1 MGSDY
6 ESTVRRAERASG
18 RALKDYEVI
27 LFLAEEVEQMREKLK
42 LCEVEALTEEKFTK
56 FRETTFKGIQEL
68 YEYFS
73 EETEERQCIFDLGE
87 LFGRLKMIEALMN
100 DEDKK

>member
-18 RALKDYEVI
+18 RALNDYEVI
-27 LFLAEEVEQMREKLK
+27 VYLADEIEQLREKVK
-42 LCEVEALTEEKFTK
+42 LYEANMPTEDKFAK
-56 FRETTFKGIQEL
+56 FREATFKGIREM

-73 EETEERQCIFDLGE
+73 EEEQHLFDLGE
-87 LFGRLKMIEALMN
+87 LYGRLKMMKELMN
-100 DEDKK
+100 DENKK

>member
-18 RALKDYEVI
+18 RALTDHEVI
-27 LFLAEEVEQMREKLK
+27 LFLAEEVEQMREKVK
-42 LCEVEALTEEKFTK
+42 LCEAKALTEDKFAK
-56 FRETTFKGIQEL
+56 FREATFKGIREM

-73 EETEERQCIFDLGE
+73 EEEQHLFDLGE
-87 LFGRLKMIEALMN
+87 LFGRLKMMEEVMN

>member
-18 RALKDYEVI
+18 RALTDHEVI
-27 LFLAEEVEQMREKLK
+27 LFLAEEVEQMREKVK
-42 LCEVEALTEEKFTK
+42 LYEAATPSEDKFAK
-56 FRETTFKGIQEL
+56 FREATFKGIRKM
-68 YEYFS
+68 YDYMS
-73 EETEERQCIFDLGE
+73 AEEQRIFDLGE
-87 LFGRLKMIEALMN
+87 LHGLLKIMEEVMN

>member
-6 ESTVRRAERASG
+6 ESAVRRAERASG
-18 RALKDYEVI
+18 RALTDHEVI
-27 LFLAEEVEQMREKLK
+27 LFLAEEVEQMREKVK
-42 LCEVEALTEEKFTK
+42 LCEAKALTEEKFTK
-56 FRETTFKGIQEL
+56 FREATFKGIQEM

-73 EETEERQCIFDLGE
+73 EEEQHLFDLGE
-87 LFGRLKMIEALMN
+87 LFGRLKMMEEVMN

>member
-1 MGSDY
+1 MESDY

-18 RALKDYEVI
+18 RALTDHEVI
-27 LFLAEEVEQMREKLK
+27 LFLVEEAEQMREKVK
-42 LCEVEALTEEKFTK
+42 LCEAEALTEEKFTK

-87 LFGRLKMIEALMN
+87 LYGRLKMMEEVMN

>member
-18 RALKDYEVI
+18 RALTDHEII
-27 LFLAEEVEQMREKLK
+27 LFLAEEVEQMREKVK
-42 LCEVEALTEEKFTK
+42 LCEAAALTEDKFAK
-56 FRETTFKGIQEL
+56 FRETTFKGIQEM

-73 EETEERQCIFDLGE
+73 EEKQCIFDLGE
-87 LFGRLKMIEALMN
+87 LFGRLKMIEELMN
-100 DEDKK
+100 DKDKK